1 MFVVI
6 VVATAAVAPSA
17 SRLAPVL
24 VAHPRRANL
33 AHPWRATVPQS
44 SSAAVFY
51 DPAGATLLASSAAAF
66 ALQSTPPGRLLSA
79 PMLSF
84 SLALGLSNVGLLPEA
99 HPSYDVCTGT
109 LLPVSV
115 CLGLLS
121 TAAVPVQA
129 RGGSKSSLKPMLMA
143 FGIGAFGTL
152 LGALCAFAV
161 CTEMHLLPPTAAAA
175 AAALLCATYIGGSAN
190 FFGVAAA
197 LPTEQVGALV
207 PALLAADLGLMG
219 LYFGLLAAAAQ
230 WPALRQRFPEASTAA
245 EPAAAASGAEAITP
259 AAGRSAP
266 WVVGTAVVAAVVAT
280 FGGRAAEQRLQLPG
294 SAILLLS
301 VASSAAAR
309 LLAERRP
316 VVAEQLRVLA
326 APSLLLS
333 CLFLGSLGAAARL
346 EQVLAAG
353 PAAAACAALVL
364 AVHCATLLLGC
375 GAANRAGAGISLR
388 ELLVASNANVGGS
401 ATAMAMAAGR
411 RWYDLLSAAAMCGT
425 AGYASATLIG
435 LTLFRL
441 LVRTSFG

>member
-1 MFVVI
+1 MLATVI
-6 VVATAAVAPSA
+6 AATAAGVVVPST
-17 SRLAPVL
+17 SSLSPRL
-24 VAHPRRANL
+24 VAHPRRA
-33 AHPWRATVPQS
+33 TVPY
-44 SSAAVFY
+44 SSAAAVY
-51 DPAGATLLASSAAAF
+51 DPASATLLASSAAAF

-84 SLALGLSNVGLLPEA
+84 SLALGLSNVGLLPLA
-99 HPSYDVCTGT
+99 HPSYDLCTGT
-109 LLPVSV
+109 LLPISV

-121 TAAVPVQA
+121 TAAMPVEA
-129 RGGSKSSLKPMLMA
+129 RGGSKGSLTPMLMA
-143 FGIGAFGTL
+143 FTIGAFGTL
-152 LGALCAFAV
+152 LGALCAFATCAKV
-161 CTEMHLLPPTAAAA
+161 QLLPPTAAAA

-197 LPTEQVGALV
+197 LPTEQVGALI

-230 WPALRQRFPEASTAA
+230 WPALQRRFPEAQTAA
-245 EPAAAASGAEAITP
+245 EPAAGSAAEAVVP
-259 AAGRSAP
+259 ATARGAP
-266 WVVGTAVVAAVVAT
+266 WVVVTAVLAAVVAT
-280 FGGRAAEQRLQLPG
+280 LGGRAAERRLQLPG

-301 VASSAAAR
+301 VASSASAR

-316 VVAEQLRVLA
+316 VVAQQLRVLA

-353 PAAAACAALVL
+353 PAAAVCAGIVL
-364 AVHCATLLLGC
+364 SVHCVTLLLGC
-375 GAANRAGAGISLR
+375 GAANRAGAVISLR

-401 ATAMAMAAGR
+401 ATAMAMATGR

-441 LVRTSFG
+441 LVRAGG